1 MGTKVNGFLI
11 AACLL
16 FAVDATAITGSEWKQ
31 LPPAV
36 QHYYIIG
43 VLDGWNNVGTIT
55 LLAEEKA
62 PIGSGFTKQIEC
74 TAGMAYTQINAIIQ
88 KYMENNPSQW
98 HNSMALL
105 LWPALAEVC
114 APASK

>member
-1 MGTKVNGFLI
+1 MGTKVNAFLL

-16 FAVDATAITGSEWKQ
+16 FAVDATAITGREWRQ
-31 LPPAV
+31 LPPVA

-43 VLDGWNNVGTIT
+43 VLDGWDNIATIT
-55 LLAEEKA
+55 LLTEQK
-62 PIGSGFTKQIEC
+62 PSVGIGFTKQIEC
-74 TAGMAYTQINAIIQ
+74 TAGMAYAQINAILQ

-98 HNSMALL
+98 HNSMVLL

-114 APASK
+114 AAATK

>member
-1 MGTKVNGFLI
+1 MAKKVNAFLI

-16 FAVDATAITGSEWKQ
+16 FPADATAITASEWRQ

-43 VLDGWNNVGTIT
+43 VLDGWDNIGTIT
-55 LLAEEKA
+55 LLTEQK
-62 PIGSGFTKQIEC
+62 PPVGIGFTKQIEC
-74 TAGMAYTQINAIIQ
+74 TAGMTYAQINVILQ

-98 HNSMALL
+98 HNSMVLL

-114 APASK
+114 ASASK

>member
-1 MGTKVNGFLI
+1 MAKKVNAFLL

-16 FAVDATAITGSEWKQ
+16 FAVDATAITGSEWRQ

-43 VLDGWNNVGTIT
+43 VLDGWDNIGTIT
-55 LLAEEKA
+55 LLTEQK
-62 PIGSGFTKQIEC
+62 PPVGIGFTKQIEC
-74 TAGMAYTQINAIIQ
+74 TAGMTYAQINVILQ

-98 HNSMALL
+98 HNSMVLL

-114 APASK
+114 ASASK